1 VAELRRWGGWALAAV
16 AAVVIV
22 VGLLPG
28 TAAPVGATERAEA
41 LASNLRCPFC
51 SGESIADAPSQI
63 ARDLEGFIVE
73 KIEEGWTDDE
83 IYAFFV
89 SRYGER
95 VRLDPPLGGWG
106 IALWLAP
113 LAIAAVG
120 LVAIAGRRR
129 PLARSEDVPVAD
141 EVVAADDQPDETGP
155 PREAG
160 PVDEAA
166 SPEEGEPDGIGSAHT
181 AASPGKAGP

>member
-1 VAELRRWGGWALAAV
+1 MGELRRWGGWAFAAV
-16 AAVVIV
+16 AVVVIV

-28 TAAPVGATERAEA
+28 NADPVGDSERVDA

-51 SGESIADAPSQI
+51 AGESIADAPAQV

-73 KIEEGWTDDE
+73 KVEEGWSDDE

-106 IALWLAP
+106 AALWLAP
-113 LAIAAVG
+113 LAVAAVG

-129 PLARSEDVPVAD
+129 PVAVSEDPVPVA
-141 EVVAADDQPDETGP
+141 
-155 PREAG
+155 REAG
-160 PVDEAA
+160 TSRDA
-166 SPEEGEPDGIGSAHT
+166 GS
-181 AASPGKAGP
+181 